1 MLEPVG
7 DNIMAEFEAVE
18 EKTKGGIYLAPTT
31 QERPSIARVIAI
43 GPGRLMSNGT
53 IHPSSIKVG
62 DRILLGGYGGREK
75 EHDGKVYIFLKEEEI
90 LAVIK
95 VKNDNI

>member
-18 EKTKGGIYLAPTT
+18 EKTKGGLYLAPTA
-31 QERPSIARVIAI
+31 QESPSVAKVIAV

-53 IHPSSIKVG
+53 IHPLRIKPG
-62 DRILLGGYGGREK
+62 DRILLAGFGGRSK
-75 EHDGKVYIFLKEEEI
+75 KYDGKTYIFLKEEEI
-90 LAVIK
+90 LAVIREGEE
-95 VKNDNI
+95 